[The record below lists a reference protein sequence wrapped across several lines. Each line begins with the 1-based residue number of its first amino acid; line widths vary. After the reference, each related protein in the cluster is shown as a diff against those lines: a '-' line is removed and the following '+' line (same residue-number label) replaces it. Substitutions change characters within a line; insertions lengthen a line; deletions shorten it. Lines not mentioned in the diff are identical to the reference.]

1 MYWQIPSPFSPT
13 LTSHFLLI
21 SLIYHHHHIGSY
33 NCLGINFVRLTIY
46 VVSGEGINFDKVS
59 ICYVFCC
66 LLDDPWWYVEEKNLE
81 IMKGFLQYL
90 FCLCVCGLH
99 GTSFDLGT
107 YFWGWVILGTWEKN
121 TLKNRKMPI
130 KSVKMEISKNKKC
143 VFFSCPKDHSTQKL
157 GS

>member
-21 SLIYHHHHIGSY
+21 SLIYHHHHHIGSY

-66 LLDDPWWYVEEKNLE
+66 LLDDPWWYVEEKNPE
-81 IMKGFLQYL
+81 TMKGFLQYL

-107 YFWGWVILGTWEKN
+107 EICIF
-121 TLKNRKMPI
+121 TLFI
-130 KSVKMEISKNKKC
+130 GIFH
-143 VFFSCPKDHSTQKL
+143 FFSLYNSNMFLFSSYQSQFFT
-157 GS
+157 